1 MLAKLVEVGRMVGL
15 LHEHRS
21 VDGDG
26 YLVVSD
32 ATSYGE
38 LGTPPNSAVDAA
50 REHASVMHEVSVGR
64 RSKPSS
70 EASRGWASDC
80 ASQLGESLA
89 PLG

>member
-1 MLAKLVEVGRMVGL
+1 MDLALQPKGCGLAAQLDKLGHIFGL
-15 LHEHRS
+15 LHERQS

-38 LGTPPNSAVDAA
+38 LGTPPNSSVDAA
-50 REHASVMHEVSVGR
+50 HEHASVMHGVSVGS

-70 EASRGWASDC
+70 EASRSWVWN
-80 ASQLGESLA
+80 
-89 PLG
+89 